1 MRKYI
6 FLTLNIDVIFFHAY
20 RVIKDP
26 NVKIDQLTYTFT
38 TEQMLTPNTKR
49 STNATI
55 LNLMTFQFRKILSLL
70 L

>member
-1 MRKYI
+1 M
-6 FLTLNIDVIFFHAY
+6 LNFFHAY

-26 NVKIDQLTYTFT
+26 NIKIDQIHVKYTFT
-38 TEQMLTPNTKR
+38 MEQMLTPNTKR

-55 LNLMTFQFRKILSLL
+55 LNLMTIQFRKILSLL